1 MGDSSLQKLRAALAA
16 AGVPD
21 DFSVVAAH
29 QEVPRAIIEQI
40 DRFIDVFERVTTSAL
55 WQRVVLVDAPETA
68 RRVRPE
74 VCFFSAWDFHLPPD
88 HPEDW
93 RLIEFNDNGSGFLF
107 AAIINRLYY
116 ELTGASKEALEA
128 PPSIS
133 AFGEQVLTMIEREV
147 RAFFDAWPEGLFL
160 ILDDAEALA
169 HGRFRTEHEL
179 LAQLFRRRGWGAAT
193 AAPGELEWDGRA
205 LRHHDRPVSFIV
217 NRSTDFLWQG
227 DVFAAVRAAYA
238 GEGVYVAPNPFS
250 YLTRSDKRL
259 LELLSL
265 PGREEELGIRPQERA
280 LLSERV
286 PETRLLSDDNLE
298 EIARRR
304 EEFFFK
310 PLYGHAGRGVLPS
323 AQVGRSRLRRFLRK
337 GQAYVAQRT
346 VPKARSALPGA
357 SEQSLW
363 ADLRVWA
370 YRGERF
376 LVCGRASREPAL
388 LDLKPPGGWLP
399 TYVRD

>member
-1 MGDSSLQKLRAALAA
+1 MVDLSPQKLRAVLGA
-16 AGVPD
+16 AGIPD

-29 QEVPRAIIEQI
+29 QEVPRAVIEQI
-40 DRFIDVFERVTTSAL
+40 DRFIEVFERVTTRAL
-55 WQRVVLVDAPETA
+55 WQRAVTADAPEIA

-74 VCFFSAWDFHLPPD
+74 VCFFSAWDFHLPPG

-107 AAIINRLYY
+107 AAVINRLYY
-116 ELTGASKEALEA
+116 DLADIPTKTIVG
-128 PPSIS
+128 PPPVS
-133 AFGEQVLTMIEREV
+133 AFGEQVLTMIEREA
-147 RAFFDAWPEGLFL
+147 RAFFDTWPQGIFL
-160 ILDDAEALA
+160 VLDDAEALA
-169 HGRFRTEHEL
+169 HGRFRAEHEL
-179 LAQLFRRRGWGAAT
+179 LVRLFQGRGWEAAI
-193 AAPGELEWDGRA
+193 AAPTELQWDGRR
-205 LRHHDRPVSFIV
+205 LEHQGRPVSFIV
-217 NRSTDFLWQG
+217 NRSTDFLWEG
-227 DVFAAVRAAYA
+227 DTLAAVRAAYSE
-238 GEGVYVAPNPFS
+238 GGVYVAPNPFT

-265 PGREEELGIRPQERA
+265 PGRDAELGIEPQERVA
-280 LLSERV
+280 LSERV
-286 PETRLLSDDNLE
+286 PETRLVTEDNLE

-337 GQAYVAQRT
+337 GQPYVAQRT
-346 VPKARSALPGA
+346 VPKARLVLPETGA
-357 SEQSLW
+357 APLW

-370 YRGERF
+370 YRAERF
-376 LVCGRASREPAL
+376 LVCSRASREPDL

-399 TYVRD
+399 TYIRD

>member
-1 MGDSSLQKLRAALAA
+1 MADSSPQKFRAALTA
-16 AGVPD
+16 AGIPD
-21 DFSVVAAH
+21 DFSVVSAH

-40 DRFIDVFERVTTSAL
+40 DRFIDVFERVTTRAL
-55 WQRVVLVDAPETA
+55 WQRAMMAGAPEPA
-68 RRVRPE
+68 RRARPE

-88 HPEDW
+88 RPEDW

-107 AAIINRLYY
+107 AAVINRLYY
-116 ELTGASKEALEA
+116 ELAAALKKALVA
-128 PPSIS
+128 PPSIP
-133 AFGEQVLTMIEREV
+133 AFGERLLAMIEHEV
-147 RAFFDAWPEGLFL
+147 RAFFDTWPQGLFL

-169 HGRFRTEHEL
+169 HGRFRSEHEL
-179 LAQLFRRRGWGAAT
+179 LAQLFRQRGWEAAI
-193 AAPGELEWDGRA
+193 AAPTDLQWDGRTLEHQGRA
-205 LRHHDRPVSFIV
+205 VSFIV
-217 NRSTDFLWQG
+217 NRSTDFLWEG
-227 DVFAAVRAAYA
+227 DALAAVRAAYS
-238 GEGVYVAPNPFS
+238 EDSVYVAPNPFT

-259 LELLSL
+259 LEPLSL
-265 PGREEELGIRPQERA
+265 AGRDAELGIEPQERV

-286 PETRLLSDDNLE
+286 PETRLITEDNLE

-323 AQVGRSRLRRFLRK
+323 MQVGRSRLRRFLRK
-337 GQAYVAQRT
+337 GRAYVAQRT
-346 VPKARSALPGA
+346 VPKARLPTPEGGA
-357 SEQSLW
+357 VSLW

-376 LVCGRASREPAL
+376 LVCGRASREPEL

-399 TYVRD
+399 TYIRD